1 MEQHEATKHL
11 EPTKCTLARHV
22 DPEMGI
28 WPQLH
33 GLQQHAPL
41 YVSSLAASTGKTL
54 PRERWLKDCQG
65 IGRQRMTGGTTSRLQ
80 SRSHSRFPC
89 FEAFAAW
96 IGQLDVELTTTKA
109 LHMFAWKTT
118 KYNLLEKKCRL
129 SHICAGTR
137 EVAKGSSVSA

>member
-1 MEQHEATKHL
+1 MEQHGATKHL

-65 IGRQRMTGGTTSRLQ
+65 NRPPKDDWGHHFS
-80 SRSHSRFPC
+80 P
-89 FEAFAAW
+89 
-96 IGQLDVELTTTKA
+96 
-109 LHMFAWKTT
+109 
-118 KYNLLEKKCRL
+118 
-129 SHICAGTR
+129 
-137 EVAKGSSVSA
+137 AKP